1 MNKYV
6 AFFNRKQVEV
16 QAPTSYAAQ
25 QQAAAL
31 FKAGRKTYMVSVVLV
46 EKGGDAVSFSPNSLP
61 GA

>member
-6 AFFNRKQVEV
+6 AFYNRKRVEV

-25 QQAAAL
+25 QQAVAF
-31 FKAGRKTYMVSVVLV
+31 FKAGRKPYLVTVVLAEKAGEAV
-46 EKGGDAVSFSPNSLP
+46 EVSPCILP